1 MRPSLLPPLAMLL
14 LALSACGKRDPA
26 PAPPAQGTT
35 VTAASSSSSPAP
47 QSDPWV
53 GRWTGPEGT
62 FLEVAASAGGYQLTL
77 HNLDGPRQF
86 QGKPVGDAIVFER
99 NGVPE
104 AIRKGTGAQTGMKWL
119 AEKSDCLVVGPG
131 EGYCRG

>member
-1 MRPSLLPPLAMLL
+1 MDGVARSSGCPRRSLPISQGLPPCAP
-14 LALSACGKRDPA
+14 LS
-26 PAPPAQGTT
+26 
-35 VTAASSSSSPAP
+35 